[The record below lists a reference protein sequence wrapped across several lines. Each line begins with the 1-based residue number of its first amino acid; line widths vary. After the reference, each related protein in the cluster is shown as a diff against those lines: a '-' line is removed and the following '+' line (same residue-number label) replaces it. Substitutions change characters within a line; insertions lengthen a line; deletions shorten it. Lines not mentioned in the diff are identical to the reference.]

1 MREDLSPAFIAKAK
15 ADPGA
20 ERTIFWD
27 RSLAGFGL
35 MVTANGA
42 KSFIVQYR
50 NDRKK
55 SRRIK
60 INATLKL
67 GDARKEAKAILGK
80 VAKGG
85 DPLAERHKAV
95 AAATNTLQS
104 VSENYFRREGKNL
117 RTMEERQA
125 QLRRLVYPRLG
136 SRQIEDVKRSDVVKL
151 LDRIEDENGPVMADR
166 VLAYLRRVFTWQASR
181 SDEFRSPIVRGM
193 ARTKPKERARSRILS
208 DDEVRA
214 VWKATG
220 DMRNAFGPL
229 VRFLLLTATRLREAA
244 HMTRDELENGT
255 WVIPAARYKGNHDH
269 AIPLSSAARA
279 IIAGLPAIDGS
290 KWLFTNDGKRPVGG
304 FSKFKRKLDETSGA
318 IGWTLHDLRRTAR
331 SLMSRAGVNSDIAE
345 RCLGHVIGGVRGVY
359 DRHSFLDEKRLA
371 FEKLAALVESIVN
384 PQENVVPLRAAP

>member
-1 MREDLSPAFIAKAK
+1 MREDLSPAFVAKAK

-20 ERTIFWD
+20 DRTIFWD
-27 RSLAGFGL
+27 RKLAGFGL

-67 GDARKEAKAILGK
+67 GEARKEAMALLGK

-85 DPLAERHKAV
+85 DPLAERRKAV

-117 RTMEERQA
+117 RTMEERQT
-125 QLRRLVYPRLG
+125 QLRRLVYRRLG
-136 SRQIEDVKRSDVVKL
+136 SRQVEDVRRSDVVKL

-166 VLAYLRRVFTWQASR
+166 TLAYLRRVFSWYASR
-181 SDEFRSPIVRGM
+181 SDDFRSPITRGM

-208 DDEVRA
+208 DDELRA
-214 VWKATG
+214 AWKGAD

-244 HMTRDELENGT
+244 HMTRDEFENGT
-255 WVIPAARYKGNHDH
+255 WVVPAARYKGNHDH

-279 IIAGLPAIDGS
+279 IIAGLPVIDGS

-304 FSKFKRKLDETSGA
+304 FSKFKRKLDQLTGVT
-318 IGWTLHDLRRTAR
+318 GWTLHDLRRTAR

-345 RCLGHVIGGVRGVY
+345 RCLGHVIGGVRGIY
-359 DRHSFLDEKRLA
+359 DRHAYLEEKRVA
-371 FEKLAALVESIVN
+371 FEALAAQIERIIN
-384 PQENVVPLRAAP
+384 PQENVVTLRAAP